1 MLLVPL
7 LFRTA
12 SRTPVVKVRCG
23 NMQLYAHGR
32 VAGRVVCGVG
42 SYVIPWE
49 SRVNS
54 CHLRFSC
61 SEFYADSKK

>member
-1 MLLVPL
+1 MSYLSEDTNRILAYEQII
-7 LFRTA
+7 TWKG
-12 SRTPVVKVRCG
+12 VVF
-23 NMQLYAHGR
+23 YS
-32 VAGRVVCGVG
+32 VG

-61 SEFYADSKK
+61 